1 MSQSRS
7 SYDTPWLLL
16 SIAALIPLCL
26 FILYPL
32 INLLIGGFRDDGNGM
47 GWVQILNSPTHLE
60 AIANTLILATI
71 VTFICIV
78 LGVPLAYVTAR
89 YNFPA
94 KAIIAL
100 LPLITLV
107 LPEVVTAQTWLMM
120 LGNNGVIT
128 RFLRGFGVRLPT
140 FYGWFGLIATLS
152 FIYYTYIYIGT
163 VAAIKKFDATLEE
176 AAQSLG
182 TSPLRSRLKVMLPVI
197 LPAILASSLLVFTMA
212 VGNFATSSILGQ
224 RVPLLSVMTYRAA
237 LAEGATSV
245 ALQSALA
252 TTSIIIVM
260 SVLFFNRWI
269 INRGRYEIVQGR
281 GAKPSRL
288 RGAGG
293 FLAAAPCALI
303 VLISLLPL
311 ITIIVGS
318 FTFSRGPVMRW
329 GEWTF
334 DNFTRVFITAP
345 QPLINSLTYAGTAT
359 AISIIFSAM
368 VSYLIVK
375 KPTML
380 TRWIDYIS
388 SIPLALSGTVL
399 GVGLL
404 AAFNGSWLPIT
415 GTSIIIVLAY
425 VIRRMP
431 FGLRNSQA
439 TLHNIPGSIEE
450 ASISLGSPPLRT
462 FFHVVLPMMLPAV
475 AAAAILTWVT
485 TVAELSA
492 SILVYSGGRETMPIA
507 IYRLVTSDYMA
518 YASAYNLVL
527 IAVILLPII
536 IATTIF
542 KVDLFSTGK

>member
-1 MSQSRS
+1 MRTR

-16 SIAALIPLCL
+16 SLAALVPLCL

-32 INLLIGGFRDDGNGM
+32 INLLIGGFHDDGNGS
-47 GWVQILNSPTHLE
+47 GWMQILSSPTHRQ

-71 VTFICIV
+71 VTFVCII
-78 LGVPLAYVTAR
+78 LGVPLAFVTAR

-140 FYGWFGLIATLS
+140 FYGWFGLIVTL
-152 FIYYTYIYIGT
+152 TYIYIGT
-163 VAAIKKFDATLEE
+163 VAAIKKFDVSLEE

-182 TSPLRSRLKVMLPVI
+182 TSPFRSRIKVMLPVI
-197 LPAILASSLLVFTMA
+197 LPAILASSLLVFTMT

-269 INRGRYEIVQGR
+269 VSRGRYEIVQGR
-281 GAKPSRL
+281 GASPQKL
-288 RGAGG
+288 RGASGAI
-293 FLAAAPCALI
+293 AAAPCGLI

-318 FTFSRGPVMRW
+318 FTLSRGPVMRW
-329 GEWTF
+329 GEWTL

-345 QPLINSLTYAGTAT
+345 QPLVNSLIYSSIAT

-375 KPTML
+375 KPTIL

-404 AAFNGSWLPIT
+404 AAFNGSMLPIT

-462 FFHVVLPMMLPAV
+462 FFHVMLPMMLPAI

-527 IAVILLPII
+527 IAVILIPII
-536 IATTIF
+536 IATTLF
-542 KVDLFSTGK
+542 KVDLFATGK